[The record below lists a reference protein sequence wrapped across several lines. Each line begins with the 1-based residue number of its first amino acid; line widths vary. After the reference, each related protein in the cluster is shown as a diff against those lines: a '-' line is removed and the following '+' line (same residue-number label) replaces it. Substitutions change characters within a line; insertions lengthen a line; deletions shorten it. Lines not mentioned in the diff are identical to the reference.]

1 MENREFRFAVEGGV
15 KEDDFVLADVKRI
28 EQVFENIFNNAV
40 KATEEGG
47 VIAVNC
53 GIDRD
58 AGNFY
63 VSVTDDGVGISS
75 EDLKHIFEN
84 FYRSPQTK
92 KRRGGSGLGLS
103 LSEQIIRGHGGKIT
117 VTSEEE
123 RGSCFVFSLPLF
135 TEAV

>member
-1 MENREFRFAVEGGV
+1 M
-15 KEDDFVLADVKRI
+15 
-28 EQVFENIFNNAV
+28 
-40 KATEEGG
+40 
-47 VIAVNC
+47 IAVNC

-58 AGNFY
+58 AGNFF
-63 VSVTDDGVGISS
+63 VSVTDDGVGISP

>member
-1 MENREFRFAVEGGV
+1 MQKKTSR
-15 KEDDFVLADVKRI
+15 
-28 EQVFENIFNNAV
+28 
-40 KATEEGG
+40 T
-47 VIAVNC
+47 C
-53 GIDRD
+53 
-58 AGNFY
+58 
-63 VSVTDDGVGISS
+63 VSRGFS
-75 EDLKHIFEN
+75 IFEN

-103 LSEQIIRGHGGKIT
+103 LSKQIIRGHGGKIT

>member
-1 MENREFRFAVEGGV
+1 M
-15 KEDDFVLADVKRI
+15 KRI
-28 EQVFENIFNNAV
+28 EQVFENIFSNAV

-47 VIAVNC
+47 RIVVNC
-53 GIDRD
+53 GIDRKKKS
-58 AGNFY
+58 FY
-63 VSVTDDGVGISS
+63 VSDTDDGVGISQ
-75 EDLKHIFEN
+75 EDLQHIFEN

-103 LSEQIIRGHGGKIT
+103 LSDQIIRGHGGQIT

-135 TEAV
+135 TEGL